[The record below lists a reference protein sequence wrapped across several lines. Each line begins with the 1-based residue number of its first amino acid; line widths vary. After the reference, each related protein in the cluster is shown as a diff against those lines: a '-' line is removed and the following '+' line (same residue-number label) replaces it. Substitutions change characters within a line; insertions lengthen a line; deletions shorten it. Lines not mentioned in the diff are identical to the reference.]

1 MALIRCEQCGKE
13 ISDTMNVCPFCGNAR
28 QTEETSASFRVAD
41 LKTEE
46 NKPLMKEILLT
57 LCGVMAAC
65 VVIRLLLPFLYEKV
79 LLPYIGDYESQA
91 SHVVFYGIPHS
102 VISIF
107 LFILLG
113 CGWMILWYYLR
124 SQPSLKTAALGVGIA
139 GFLVFIGVNYAIM
152 AIAHNAVAFEYDV
165 FLADVSAPA
174 VPYAG
179 VVFPLLFF
187 FACLFAYGRK
197 PAEGILRGGIFLLI
211 SVVLMFIKSWV
222 CIGVLHF
229 GLAGVY
235 SFIDIPVVLLAA
247 GLFSGADALV
257 KAMKKKA

>member
-57 LCGVMAAC
+57 VCGVMAAC
-65 VVIRLLLPFLYEKV
+65 VVIRLLLPFLHEKV
-79 LLPYIGDYESQA
+79 LLPYLGDYASQA

-139 GFLVFIGVNYAIM
+139 GFLVFIGVNYAIA
-152 AIAHNAVAFEYDV
+152 AIAHNAVASEYTR
-165 FLADVSAPA
+165 LAEMSAFA